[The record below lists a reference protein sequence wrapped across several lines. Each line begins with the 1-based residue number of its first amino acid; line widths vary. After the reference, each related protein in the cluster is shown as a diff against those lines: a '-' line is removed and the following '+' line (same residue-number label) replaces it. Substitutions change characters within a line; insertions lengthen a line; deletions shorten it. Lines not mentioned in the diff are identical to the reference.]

1 MKNILFL
8 FSMLFLFA
16 ACADDDTPVFPVD
29 DDGPVT
35 PPEDTLVLHP
45 AIYVAG
51 DTTYGYVQGVW
62 LDSFI
67 WEASISIAR
76 IQDWHPTFP
85 GDYWDM
91 GFSAYHRLSGFT
103 RHSLYLTEIPKNSV
117 GTFKVAFD
125 HFDLDDGF
133 VGASFHTSTDD
144 GDVGEDN
151 YIVDETATDNLLT
164 ITEIDTVEQIY
175 RGHFTVSFEINNPQG
190 FKLNPNNPDKF
201 TIRDAVFWVK
211 LQE

>member
-16 ACADDDTPVFPVD
+16 ACTDDDTPVFPVD

-35 PPEDTLVLHP
+35 PEDTLVLHP

-51 DTTYGYVQGVW
+51 DTAYGYAQGVW
-62 LDSFI
+62 QDSFA
-67 WEASISIAR
+67 WEGSVTIASI
-76 IQDWHPTFP
+76 QNWHLTAPE
-85 GDYWDM
+85 DYINVI
-91 GFSAYHRLSGFT
+91 FEAYHRLSGFT
-103 RHSLYLTEIPKNSV
+103 RHNMYFSEIPVKTTGSFEISK
-117 GTFKVAFD
+117 GHWD
-125 HFDLDDGF
+125 QDDGLI
-133 VGASFHTSTDD
+133 GASFHTSTDD

>member
-35 PPEDTLVLHP
+35 PEDTLVLHP

-51 DTTYGYVQGVW
+51 DTTYGYVSGVW
-62 LDSFI
+62 TDSVA
-67 WEASISIAR
+67 WEASTILAR
-76 IQDWHPTFP
+76 IQSWHSTHPTN
-85 GDYWDM
+85 YLNI
-91 GFSAYHRLSGFT
+91 GFSAYHRVSGYLRHTINLS
-103 RHSLYLTEIPKNSV
+103 EIPRDSI
-117 GTFKVAFD
+117 GTFDIAFD
-125 HFDLDDGF
+125 HWDLDDGF
-133 VGASFHTSTDD
+133 IGATFHTLTDD

-151 YIVDETATDNLLT
+151 YIVNETATDNLLT

-190 FKLNPNNPDKF
+190 FKLNPDNPDKF